1 LIKKQTLRTHQSS
14 NNVTPSLGHRLRIL
28 KFGETPKSLLLLLKY
43 TDYIALLPQATSLTQ
58 VTSGISLVILL
69 RISNGAEFA
78 DYLLASFACTTSNQ
92 GENIMPASDKFRSSK
107 REKRQAEHIEET
119 YEARGY
125 SEKEAERKAWATVNK
140 VHGESQKLDGSGYD
154 TEESDEAL
162 PRSGKRNDVHRDRT
176 NRDEIE
182 PE

>member
-1 LIKKQTLRTHQSS
+1 
-14 NNVTPSLGHRLRIL
+14 
-28 KFGETPKSLLLLLKY
+28 
-43 TDYIALLPQATSLTQ
+43 
-58 VTSGISLVILL
+58 
-69 RISNGAEFA
+69 
-78 DYLLASFACTTSNQ
+78 
-92 GENIMPASDKFRSSK
+92 MPASDKSRYSK

-125 SEKEAERKAWATVNK
+125 SEKEAERKAWTTVNR

-154 TEESDEAL
+154 TEESDEAM
-162 PRSGKRNDVHRDRT
+162 PRGAKRNDVHRDST